1 MGQQKS
7 YSITSIAWKS
17 VTRKLFRNLVL
28 LLAVTILV
36 ALLVFAMLFNKAVE
50 EDIEAA
56 TKKLGAD
63 IVIVPPEAVGSAEE
77 FILESKEKTF
87 YMDRFVYEAVSDLPE
102 IEAATYQI
110 YLKTLESE
118 CCSIDEGQVVAFDQE
133 TDFVVK
139 SWMKDAPKLKKGE
152 ALVGS
157 YVHSFLGLINTAK
170 LFGTGVN
177 IVGHLEETNTGLDH
191 GIFMRQEDLAQI
203 SKIAKGDIDIS
214 QLSIIF
220 LKVKPQF
227 NVEKVGAKIQAINPR
242 VGVMTRGSIGG
253 GVRSTMQD
261 ILKIFSITILISSLL
276 SILLAW
282 STFTAMTNERKR
294 EVGIL
299 RAIGAQRLHIIRL
312 FLTEAAIISILG
324 GFIGVL
330 AGHYLINHLSGNFH
344 LLTKLGAVTQFTMH
358 NFLISGSALLL
369 GVGVC
374 MIGALIPVIRL
385 ARLEPLLAIK
395 EE

>member
-1 MGQQKS
+1 MGSQNS

-36 ALLVFAMLFNKAVE
+36 ALLVFAMLFKKAVE

-63 IVIVPPEAVGSAEE
+63 IVIVPPEAVGNAEE

-87 YMDRFVYEAVSDLPE
+87 YMDSFVYEAVHDLPE
-102 IEAATYQI
+102 VEAATYQI

-118 CCSIDEGQVVAFDQE
+118 CCSIDEGQVVAFDQA

-139 SWMKDAPKLKKGE
+139 SWMADAPKLKQGE

-157 YVHSFLGLINTAK
+157 YVYSFLGLINTAK

-203 SKIAKGDIDIS
+203 SKEAKGNIDTS

-220 LKVKPQF
+220 LKIKPEYDI
-227 NVEKVGAKIQAINPR
+227 EKVAVKIQAINPT

-253 GVRSTMQD
+253 GVRGTLQD
-261 ILKIFSITILISSLL
+261 IIKIFSITIFISSLL
-276 SILLAW
+276 AILLAW
-282 STFTAMTNERKR
+282 STFTAMANERQR

-299 RAIGAQRLHIIRL
+299 RAIGAQRFHIVRL
-312 FLTEAAIISILG
+312 FLTEAGIVSALG
-324 GFIGVL
+324 GLIGIA
-330 AGHYLINHLSGNFH
+330 AGHYMIGHLAGNFH
-344 LLTKLGAVTQFTMH
+344 LLTRLGAVSEITFN
-358 NFLISGSALLL
+358 NFIISGSALLL

-374 MIGALIPVIRL
+374 MIGALIPVVRL